1 MANVYLTIQ
10 RAFSVFLFR
19 LTSTLRV
26 ETKLPSYY
34 PAFFPHSF
42 LWHPGMPNNAPG
54 VLLIRT
60 NVKQLNSWERP
71 SAAPPRT
78 KASAKHFS
86 KPTATAELTA
96 AVTCQYQYQL
106 DALDGGI

>member
-26 ETKLPSYY
+26 
-34 PAFFPHSF
+34 
-42 LWHPGMPNNAPG
+42 
-54 VLLIRT
+54 LLIRT
-60 NVKQLNSWERP
+60 DVKQLNSWERP

-78 KASAKHFS
+78 RASAKHFS